1 MERVKGIEPSYEA
14 WEAAVLPL
22 NYTRATGK
30 FSRSSGVSG
39 GLPTRLRAG
48 VDPVVPSV
56 AGAQVLRHHGHQ
68 TMSDPIQLLHLGAP
82 APDLSTSAYGP
93 FVVHEVPSFD
103 ELAAALGGQHYDAI
117 VLRQTRPDG
126 LRQLAGW
133 AGLARAVLD
142 AAVLVV
148 APEPASAE
156 ALRLVQ
162 LGVQDVLPPH
172 DAHPAAL
179 ARAARLAV
187 ERKRLER
194 TARKAYATDLATG
207 LPNHSQLMEH
217 MNHLL
222 ALREREPA
230 AMALLALRVEGLAAT
245 ESRLG
250 TESANVLRR
259 KVAVRLR
266 SGLRA
271 SDVVAS
277 VGVDSFAVLLA
288 WIDDAGSGERV
299 AVKLAQSLQRP
310 FTVAGQDVAV
320 AVCVGVA
327 QFPQHGKDAD
337 SLLRRALGQA
347 GEGRALGRSGLSP
360 HAPGTAAAN
369 DD

>member
-1 MERVKGIEPSYEA
+1 M
-14 WEAAVLPL
+14 
-22 NYTRATGK
+22 N
-30 FSRSSGVSG
+30 
-39 GLPTRLRAG
+39 
-48 VDPVVPSV
+48 
-56 AGAQVLRHHGHQ
+56 
-68 TMSDPIQLLHLGAP
+68 DPILLLHLGAA

-93 FVVHEVPSFD
+93 FVVHDVPTLD
-103 ELAAALGGQHYDAI
+103 EAASALDDQHYDAI
-117 VLRQTRPDG
+117 VLQLPQPG
-126 LRQLAGW
+126 ALRQLASW
-133 AGLARAVLD
+133 PGLARAVLD

-148 APEPASAE
+148 APEPTTGE

-162 LGVQDVLPPH
+162 LGLQDVLPPH

-179 ARAARLAV
+179 ARAVRLAV

-194 TARKAYATDLATG
+194 AARKAYATDLATG
-207 LPNHSQLMEH
+207 LPNHAQLMEH

-230 AMALLALRVEGLAAT
+230 AMALLALRIEGLAAT
-245 ESRLG
+245 EARLG
-250 TESANVLRR
+250 AESANVLRR

-277 VGVDSFAVLLA
+277 VGIDSFAVLLA
-288 WIDDAGSGERV
+288 WIDDAGDGERV

-327 QFPQHGKDAD
+327 QYPQHGKDAD
-337 SLLRRALGQA
+337 TLLRRALGEA
-347 GEGRALGRSGLSP
+347 GDGIAIGRSGLSP
-360 HAPGTAAAN
+360 HAAGKAAAN